1 MDQQS
6 LIMDDL
12 SVAPIAPEA
21 SLPSQTSLELCQLLG
36 YCYEN
41 NTENDNVTTATD
53 MTTDFMRLLHCFVVE
68 RPFLVEP
75 LLMAKEML
83 ESDDYGYLF
92 WGLNSPSELT
102 WPADSSR

>member
-6 LIMDDL
+6 LVMDDL
-12 SVAPIAPEA
+12 SVARISPEA
-21 SLPSQTSLELCQLLG
+21 GFFSQATLELCQLLG

-41 NTENDNVTTATD
+41 STENNNVTTATG
-53 MTTDFMRLLHCFVVE
+53 MRTDFTRLLYCFAVE
-68 RPFLVEP
+68 RPFIVEP

-83 ESDDYGYLF
+83 ELKDYGYLF
-92 WGLNSPSELT
+92 WGSNSPSELT